1 MHIFGAAKLKKGVH
15 MDWEKVPNWVIGL
28 LAILFFIIAL
38 VPVLNTIACGIGVV
52 VGLIHMFKKKYS

>member
-1 MHIFGAAKLKKGVH
+1 

-28 LAILFFIIAL
+28 LAILLFIVAL
-38 VPVLNTIACGIGVV
+38 VPVLNTIAVGIGVV